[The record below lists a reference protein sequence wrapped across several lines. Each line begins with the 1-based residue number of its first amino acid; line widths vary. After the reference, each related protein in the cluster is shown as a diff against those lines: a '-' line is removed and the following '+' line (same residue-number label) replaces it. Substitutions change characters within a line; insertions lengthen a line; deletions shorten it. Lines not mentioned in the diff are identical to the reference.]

1 MRRNGRA
8 VPATFGSLTTLL
20 MGDQHLAPERRA
32 RVNQRGKMRGRG
44 IMFLL
49 VAKAFPEF
57 NRMTGEMSRN
67 FSVACGVA

>member
-1 MRRNGRA
+1 
-8 VPATFGSLTTLL
+8 
-20 MGDQHLAPERRA
+20 
-32 RVNQRGKMRGRG
+32 
-44 IMFLL
+44 MFLL